1 MKKILQFYS
10 HIPLILRI
18 IIGLI
23 SGILLGITTPY
34 LHFISLFAEVF
45 VGLLKAIAPILVLLL
60 IISSLSGAEKGIA
73 SRLKTVILFYI
84 LSTFSASVTA
94 VLFSYTFR
102 ITIPLTTAANEAV
115 PADLGAVLRN
125 LISSA
130 VMNPVSAIVQSN
142 YIGILTWSVIIGLA
156 LRKCANDKTKAVIGD
171 LSATVSETVS
181 WIIGLAP
188 FGIMGLTYN
197 TVSTNGLDIIADYS
211 KLLLLLT
218 SCMLTVSLVIDPLI
232 VAVALHKNPYPLVLK
247 CLRESGVTAFFTR
260 SSAANI
266 PVNLKLC
273 EKLGLDK
280 NYYSVAIPL
289 GATINMNGAAITI
302 TVMSLSAA
310 FSQNIEVNIIT
321 AILLSLLST
330 LGACGA
336 SGVAGGSLLLIP
348 MACSLLGVD
357 PDTAMQVVG
366 AGFIIAVFQDSLE
379 TAVNSSS
386 DVIFCATAELRE
398 KEKIRKKLK
407 K

>member
-1 MKKILQFYS
+1 MF
-10 HIPLILRI
+10 
-18 IIGLI
+18 
-23 SGILLGITTPY
+23 
-34 LHFISLFAEVF
+34 
-45 VGLLKAIAPILVLLL
+45 
-60 IISSLSGAEKGIA
+60 LS
-73 SRLKTVILFYI
+73 F
-84 LSTFSASVTA
+84 
-94 VLFSYTFR
+94 TFR

-197 TVSTNGLDIIADYS
+197 TVSTNGLDIFADYS

-273 EKLGLDK
+273 EKLRLDK

-366 AGFIIAVFQDSLE
+366 AGFIIAVFQDSIE